1 MVENDKKNKRE
12 KEKEMTRYY
21 MRGNEL
27 VVESVKIN
35 MRS

>member
-1 MVENDKKNKRE
+1 MVKNDK

-27 VVESVKIN
+27 VVESVKVN
-35 MRS
+35 MGS

>member
-1 MVENDKKNKRE
+1 MVKNDK

-21 MRGNEL
+21 IRGNEL
-27 VVESVKIN
+27 VVESVKVN